1 MMNNS
6 KDRFSH
12 TVENYIKYRPH
23 YPKEILT
30 ILKRECG
37 LNQQSVVADI
47 GSGTGILTELFLKE
61 DYRVFAVEPNKAMR
75 EAAERQLNGYSKF
88 YSVNASAEESTL
100 EDHRIDLI
108 VVAQAFHWF
117 DHENAKKEFSRIL
130 KPTGFVGLVWN
141 LRDTE
146 ASSFMK
152 AYDDLFVE
160 FGTDYKEVNA
170 ERVDDESIKKFFAP
184 TPVQIYILPNK
195 QVMDWD
201 AFKGRLLSTS
211 YAPKEDDKNYLPMLE
226 RAEEIFSRYQKD
238 GAIEFIYQTKL
249 YLSSLR

>member
-1 MMNNS
+1 MNDS

-12 TVENYIKYRPH
+12 TVENYVKYRPR
-23 YPKEILT
+23 YPREIIA

-47 GSGTGILTELFLKE
+47 GSGTGILTELLLNE
-61 DYRVFAVEPNKAMR
+61 NYRVFAVEPNEAMR
-75 EAAERQLNGYSKF
+75 EAAEKQLKAYAKF
-88 YSVNASAEESTL
+88 YSVNASAEETTL
-100 EDHRIDLI
+100 EDHRIDLV

-117 DHENAKKEFSRIL
+117 DQEKAKKEFSRIL
-130 KPTGFVGLVWN
+130 QPTGFVGLLWN
-141 LRDTE
+141 LRDTD

-184 TPVQIYILPNK
+184 TPVQIHIMPNK
-195 QVMDWD
+195 QVMKWD
-201 AFKGRLLSTS
+201 AFKGRLLSAS
-211 YAPKEDDKNYLPMLE
+211 YVPKEDDKNFLPMLE

-238 GAIEFIYQTKL
+238 GVIEFIYQTKL